1 MYYLSLPTF
10 SEAYFSKLWFV
21 ALNLV
26 FNVNILLFLGNGPG
40 RFFFDWSR
48 YGNTFLLVISPV
60 SNDYLYIPPQSDLWC
75 SSFRFFES
83 QDLSSLFILIGF
95 SPSCADDVCSPQ
107 LRHSFFL

>member
-1 MYYLSLPTF
+1 MMYYLSLPTF

-60 SNDYLYIPPQSDLWC
+60 SNDYLYIPPQSEGPC
-75 SSFRFFES
+75 
-83 QDLSSLFILIGF
+83 
-95 SPSCADDVCSPQ
+95 
-107 LRHSFFL
+107 